1 MQAGAEEA
9 PAYAGMTGSGW
20 HSNDKARSATGDK
33 MSQTDT
39 GAPPETGATREPGH
53 AGGICPPKTARGQKT
68 RAALL
73 RAAEKV
79 FGEKGYY
86 AASISEITQEAKVA
100 MGTFY
105 LYFKDK
111 EDIFRALVAH
121 MLELV
126 RAHLR
131 KHVANAASQ
140 MEAER
145 LGLKAFLSFVSRHK
159 NLYRIVLDSYSVD
172 ETIYSSYFQVFA
184 ELYSRR
190 LERAEEQGEIVP
202 GDAEVRAWCL
212 IGISNFLGM
221 RYARWKRPASME
233 KVVDTAFD
241 LIAHGLQPR

>member
-1 MQAGAEEA
+1 
-9 PAYAGMTGSGW
+9 
-20 HSNDKARSATGDK
+20 
-33 MSQTDT
+33 MSQADSDVSQ
-39 GAPPETGATREPGH
+39 
-53 AGGICPPKTARGQKT
+53 PKTARGQKT
-68 RAALL
+68 RESLL

-86 AASISEITQEAKVA
+86 TASISEITQEAEVA

-126 RAHLR
+126 RTHLR
-131 KHVANAASQ
+131 KHVAAATSQ
-140 MEAER
+140 IEAER

-172 ETIYSSYFQVFA
+172 ESIYRSYFQVFA
-184 ELYSRR
+184 DLYTRR
-190 LERAEEQGEIVP
+190 LGDAEEQGEIAP

-221 RYARWKRPASME
+221 RYALWQKPESMD
-233 KVVDTAFD
+233 KVVEAAHS
-241 LIAHGLQPR
+241 LITHGLEAR

>member
-1 MQAGAEEA
+1 
-9 PAYAGMTGSGW
+9 
-20 HSNDKARSATGDK
+20 
-33 MSQTDT
+33 MSQT
-39 GAPPETGATREPGH
+39 ES
-53 AGGICPPKTARGQKT
+53 GICPPKTARGQKT
-68 RAALL
+68 REALL

-111 EDIFRALVAH
+111 EDIFRALVQH

-131 KHVANAASQ
+131 KHVASAGNQ
-140 MEAER
+140 IEAER

-172 ETIYSSYFQVFA
+172 ESIYSGYFQVFA
-184 ELYSRR
+184 DLYSRR
-190 LERAEEQGEIVP
+190 LGRAQELGEVSP

-221 RYARWKRPASME
+221 RYALWKRPASME

-241 LIAHGLQPR
+241 LITRGLEAK

>member
-1 MQAGAEEA
+1 M
-9 PAYAGMTGSGW
+9 PAS
-20 HSNDKARSATGDK
+20 
-33 MSQTDT
+33 DT
-39 GAPPETGATREPGH
+39 RAASPAS
-53 AGGICPPKTARGQKT
+53 PKTARGQKT
-68 RAALL
+68 REALL
-73 RAAEKV
+73 RASEKV
-79 FGEKGYY
+79 FGGKGYY
-86 AASISEITQEAKVA
+86 AASISEITQEADVA

-111 EDIFRALVAH
+111 EDVFRALVQH
-121 MLELV
+121 MLELL

-131 KHVANAASQ
+131 KHVAPATTQ

-172 ETIYSSYFQVFA
+172 ETIYSGYFQVFA

-190 LERAEEQGEIVP
+190 LAKAEEQGEILP

-221 RYARWKRPASME
+221 RYALWKRPASMD
-233 KVVDTAFD
+233 KVVDSAFD
-241 LIAHGLQPR
+241 LIEHGLAVR

>member
-1 MQAGAEEA
+1 
-9 PAYAGMTGSGW
+9 
-20 HSNDKARSATGDK
+20 
-33 MSQTDT
+33 MSQT
-39 GAPPETGATREPGH
+39 ETGEVGEARDMAH
-53 AGGICPPKTARGQKT
+53 AGGMCPPKTARGQKT

-111 EDIFRALVAH
+111 EDIFRALVGH

-184 ELYSRR
+184 DLYSRR

>member
-1 MQAGAEEA
+1 
-9 PAYAGMTGSGW
+9 
-20 HSNDKARSATGDK
+20 
-33 MSQTDT
+33 MSQT
-39 GAPPETGATREPGH
+39 ETGETGEVREPGL
-53 AGGICPPKTARGQKT
+53 AGAICPPKTARGQKT
-68 RAALL
+68 REALL

-241 LIAHGLQPR
+241 LISHGLQPR

>member
-1 MQAGAEEA
+1 MSLTE
-9 PAYAGMTGSGW
+9 
-20 HSNDKARSATGDK
+20 SAVA
-33 MSQTDT
+33 Q
-39 GAPPETGATREPGH
+39 
-53 AGGICPPKTARGQKT
+53 PKTARGQKT
-68 RAALL
+68 REALL

-86 AASISEITQEAKVA
+86 AASISEITQEAQVA

-111 EDIFRALVAH
+111 EDIFRALVQH

-131 KHVANAASQ
+131 KHVAAAANQ
-140 MEAER
+140 IEAER

-172 ETIYSSYFQVFA
+172 ESLYIGYFQVFA
-184 ELYSRR
+184 DLYSRR
-190 LERAEEQGEIVP
+190 LTKAQEQGEVVP

-221 RYARWKRPASME
+221 RYALWKRPASMD
-233 KVVDTAFD
+233 KVVDAAFD
-241 LIAHGLQPR
+241 MITRGLEAR

>member
-1 MQAGAEEA
+1 MSLTDPGAC
-9 PAYAGMTGSGW
+9 
-20 HSNDKARSATGDK
+20 
-33 MSQTDT
+33 Q
-39 GAPPETGATREPGH
+39 
-53 AGGICPPKTARGQKT
+53 PKTARGQKT

-79 FGEKGYY
+79 FGEKGYH
-86 AASISEITQEAKVA
+86 AASISEITQEAQVA

-111 EDIFRALVAH
+111 EDIFRALVRH

-131 KHVANAASQ
+131 KHAGTAQ
-140 MEAER
+140 TQIEAER

-172 ETIYSSYFQVFA
+172 ETLYSGYFLVFA
-184 ELYSRR
+184 DVYSRR
-190 LERAEEQGEIVP
+190 LGKAGQQGQISP

-212 IGISNFLGM
+212 IGIGHFLGM
-221 RYARWKRPASME
+221 RYALWKRPASMD
-233 KVVDTAFD
+233 KVLDTASD
-241 LIAHGLQPR
+241 MISHGLAAR

>member
-1 MQAGAEEA
+1 
-9 PAYAGMTGSGW
+9 
-20 HSNDKARSATGDK
+20 
-33 MSQTDT
+33 MSQAESD
-39 GAPPETGATREPGH
+39 ATQ
-53 AGGICPPKTARGQKT
+53 PKTARGQKT
-68 RAALL
+68 RESLL

-86 AASISEITQEAKVA
+86 AASISEITQQAEVA

-111 EDIFRALVAH
+111 EDVFRALVAH

-131 KHVANAASQ
+131 KHVAAATSQ
-140 MEAER
+140 IEAEQ
-145 LGLKAFLSFVSRHK
+145 LGLKAFLSFVSRHR

-172 ETIYSSYFQVFA
+172 ESIYRGYFQVFA
-184 ELYSRR
+184 DLYSRR
-190 LERAEEQGEIVP
+190 LEEAAGEGEVAP

-221 RYARWKRPASME
+221 RYALWEKPASIDR
-233 KVVDTAFD
+233 VVEAAHD
-241 LIAHGLQPR
+241 LITHGLAVR

>member
-1 MQAGAEEA
+1 
-9 PAYAGMTGSGW
+9 
-20 HSNDKARSATGDK
+20 
-33 MSQTDT
+33 MSQT
-39 GAPPETGATREPGH
+39 ETGEVGEATDMAH
-53 AGGICPPKTARGQKT
+53 AGGMCPPKTARGQKT

-111 EDIFRALVAH
+111 EDIFRALVGH

-126 RAHLR
+126 RTHLR

>member
-1 MQAGAEEA
+1 
-9 PAYAGMTGSGW
+9 MTRSGW
-20 HSNDKARSATGDK
+20 HSHDKARSATGDK
-33 MSQTDT
+33 MSQT
-39 GAPPETGATREPGH
+39 ETGEVGEATDMAH
-53 AGGICPPKTARGQKT
+53 AGGMCPPKTARGQKT

-111 EDIFRALVAH
+111 EDIFRALVGH

-126 RAHLR
+126 RTHLR